1 MSDQEARSAAH
12 TAPRWWTL
20 RPEFFRTVETPSAAR
35 TIRYGFGL
43 VKPDHTRRFL
53 ATLDRIDYDAQG
65 HRSRG
70 FIFDV
75 RLFG

>member
-1 MSDQEARSAAH
+1 MSNAA
-12 TAPRWWTL
+12 TKPRWWTL
-20 RPEFFRTVETPSAAR
+20 RPEFLRTQETPSAMR

-70 FIFDV
+70 FTFDV